1 MLILS
6 FYVGEWLCID
16 ANADVI
22 DGCRCTTI
30 QRVTDANESGDD
42 AAGGAA
48 ASQASGSGGDAASS
62 AASDPRTICPLL
74 PHSSMSG
81 FVGGGGGRL
90 LDQRSFRLAME
101 NPHDYFVHDL

>member
-1 MLILS
+1 MPTSLAGVAPPFGSMPVAPAPPMMML
-6 FYVGEWLCID
+6 
-16 ANADVI
+16 
-22 DGCRCTTI
+22 
-30 QRVTDANESGDD
+30 
-42 AAGGAA
+42 GGAAA

-81 FVGGGGGRL
+81 FVGGSGGRL